1 MGVVLGWQVAEP
13 VRLLAPI
20 SDDGPAGEDLR
31 YTDVYDQ
38 VQEARREDDPSLP
51 QGVWQTKL
59 KQADWPTVGAVC
71 AEALAT
77 RSKDLQLA
85 AWLLE
90 ARFHL
95 EGLPGVRSGLAL
107 LSDLCTRYWEDLYPG
122 SPDEL
127 GARLSPVHWLN
138 EKFALRLRH
147 IPVALAASGD
157 PQVYTVADWE
167 EAVRRNDKGQKERI
181 KQGAAATQRRFY
193 VDSLECVD
201 GTSLEATRL
210 ERVLE
215 ERCGDDGPSLSRLRG
230 HLMAARQLLAAFLAE
245 HHGAAEPEAPQ
256 PLPEPELPAP
266 AAGEGSDDPQ
276 SMDVQNGAAPA
287 TRFRSREEA
296 YRLLAEI
303 ADYLLRVEPH
313 SPTPY
318 LIKRAVGWGRMPL
331 AEVLQ
336 ELVRDPNDLR
346 AVYSLLGIESG
357 GSP

>member
-1 MGVVLGWQVAEP
+1 MGAVLGWEVAEP

-20 SDDGPAGEDLR
+20 SADGPAGEDLR

-107 LSDLCTRYWEDLYPG
+107 LSELCSRYWEGLYPG

-138 EKFALRLRH
+138 EKFAPRLRH
-147 IPVALAASGD
+147 IPVARPASGD
-157 PQVYTVADWE
+157 AQVYTVADWE
-167 EAVRRNDKGQKERI
+167 EAVRRGDKGQKERI
-181 KQGAAATQRRFY
+181 EQGAAGTPRRFY
-193 VDSLECVD
+193 VDLLECVS
-201 GTSLEATRL
+201 GTSQEATRL
-210 ERVLE
+210 ERVLQ
-215 ERCGDDGPSLSRLRG
+215 ERCGADGPSLGRLKAQ
-230 HLMAARQLLAAFLAE
+230 LAAAQQLLAVFLSE

-256 PLPEPELPAP
+256 PLPVPELPGPAP
-266 AAGEGSDDPQ
+266 GEGSDAPQ

-287 TRFRSREEA
+287 TRIRTREEA
-296 YRLLAEI
+296 YQLLAEI
-303 ADYLLRVEPH
+303 AEYLLRVEPH

-346 AVYSLLGIESG
+346 AVYSLLGIEGG